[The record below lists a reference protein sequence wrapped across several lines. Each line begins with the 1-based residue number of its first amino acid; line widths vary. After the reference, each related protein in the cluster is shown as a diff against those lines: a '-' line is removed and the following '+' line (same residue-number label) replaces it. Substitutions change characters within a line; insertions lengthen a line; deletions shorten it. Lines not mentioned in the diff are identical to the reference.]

1 MYKVKKKIMEPDIK
15 LTNSFICIRFRLTLQ
30 SHHIKVNELKNMKIL
45 KTFMKII
52 NDKSQV
58 NLTNLF
64 ENSINLAIYIK
75 LHQVN

>member
-1 MYKVKKKIMEPDIK
+1 MEPDIK
-15 LTNSFICIRFRLTLQ
+15 LTNSSICIRFRLTLQ
-30 SHHIKVNELKNMKIL
+30 SHYIKVNELKNMNIL
-45 KTFMKII
+45 KTFMRII

>member
-1 MYKVKKKIMEPDIK
+1 MEPDIK
-15 LTNSFICIRFRLTLQ
+15 LTNSSICIRFRLILQ

-45 KTFMKII
+45 KTFMRII

>member
-1 MYKVKKKIMEPDIK
+1 MR
-15 LTNSFICIRFRLTLQ
+15 T
-30 SHHIKVNELKNMKIL
+30 
-45 KTFMKII
+45 I

-64 ENSINLAIYIK
+64 ENLINIAIYIK